1 MARVELHPEPIAL
14 SQETVDKLI
23 GQGSGDAA
31 LLYLYLLRRGGRV
44 LHRRRPKGPG
54 LERRPGD
61 GGLRPAV

>member
-31 LLYLYLLRRGGRV
+31 LLYLYLLRRGGEYSTAAAQKA
-44 LHRRRPKGPG
+44 LG
-54 LERRPGD
+54 LS
-61 GGLRPAV
+61 LIHI